1 VSSARAEPIKNTM
14 ITGVLFLGLAVG
26 AFIESMRLPF
36 GSVSTPA
43 AGFFPAVLAVLLA
56 ITSLLACVDALRR
69 GDNSVARAEKL
80 TWKKLLLTI
89 GSLLFFAFVF
99 ERLGYLVATFLF
111 IIFLLRAVEQ
121 KSWAL
126 AIAVGLS
133 ASVGSY
139 LIFGL
144 LLGAPLPAGFLQI

>member
-1 VSSARAEPIKNTM
+1 VRIARAEPIKKHHDHRR
-14 ITGVLFLGLAVG
+14 
-26 AFIESMRLPF
+26 FIPRAGRRSLYRIDEAPF
-36 GSVSTPA
+36 WYCERA
-43 AGFFPAVLAVLLA
+43 CRGFFPRRSCGATGDHFP
-56 ITSLLACVDALRR
+56 IRLRGRSQKR
-69 GDNSVARAEKL
+69 GQERSRTERL
-80 TWKKLLLTI
+80 TWKKLLLTV
-89 GSLLFFAFVF
+89 GSLLVFAVVF

-139 LIFGL
+139 LIFGI

>member
-1 VSSARAEPIKNTM
+1 VRLRALTDKKSTM
-14 ITGVLFLGLAVG
+14 ITSVLFLGLAVG

-36 GSVSTPA
+36 GTVSAPA
-43 AGFFPAVLAVLLA
+43 AGFFPSVLAVLLA
-56 ITSLLACVDALRR
+56 LTSLLACMAALRS
-69 GDNSVARAEKL
+69 GHKSVARAERL
-80 TWKKLLLTI
+80 TWKKLLLTV
-89 GSLLFFAFVF
+89 GSLLVFAFVF

-144 LLGAPLPAGFLQI
+144 LLGAPLPSGFLQI

>member
-1 VSSARAEPIKNTM
+1 M

-36 GSVSTPA
+36 GSASAPA

-56 ITSLLACVDALRR
+56 ITSLFACVAALRS
-69 GDNSVARAEKL
+69 GSKSVARAERL
-80 TWKKLLLTI
+80 TWKKLLLTV
-89 GSLLFFAFVF
+89 GSLLVFAVVF
-99 ERLGYLVATFLF
+99 ERLGYLAATFLF
-111 IIFLLRAVEQ
+111 IFFLLRTVEQ

-144 LLGAPLPAGFLQI
+144 LLGAPLPAGFLRI

>member
-1 VSSARAEPIKNTM
+1 M

-36 GSVSTPA
+36 GTVSTPA

-56 ITSLLACVDALRR
+56 ITSLFACVAALRS
-69 GDNSVARAEKL
+69 GSKSVGRAERL
-80 TWKKLLLTI
+80 TWKKLLLTV
-89 GSLLFFAFVF
+89 GSLLVFAVVF
-99 ERLGYLVATFLF
+99 EHLGYLAATFLF
-111 IIFLLRAVEQ
+111 IIFLLRTVEQ

-144 LLGAPLPAGFLQI
+144 LLGAPLPAGFLRI